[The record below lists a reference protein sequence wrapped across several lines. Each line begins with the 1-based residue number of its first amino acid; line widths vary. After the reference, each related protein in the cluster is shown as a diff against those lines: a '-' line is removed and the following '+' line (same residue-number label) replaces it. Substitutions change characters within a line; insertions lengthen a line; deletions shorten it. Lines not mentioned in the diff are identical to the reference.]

1 MPHLLE
7 NNVSV
12 NTIKSIFEEIIS
24 GIPQVSIEGPILFN
38 IFFSDFFQFILVASA
53 HNFADDNT
61 LLSFAKTVENLISS
75 YSRIRNSNSNKLV

>member
-1 MPHLLE
+1 MPLLETFAKLSIKYDMPHLLE

-38 IFFSDFFQFILVASA
+38 IFFSDFF
-53 HNFADDNT
+53 
-61 LLSFAKTVENLISS
+61 
-75 YSRIRNSNSNKLV
+75 